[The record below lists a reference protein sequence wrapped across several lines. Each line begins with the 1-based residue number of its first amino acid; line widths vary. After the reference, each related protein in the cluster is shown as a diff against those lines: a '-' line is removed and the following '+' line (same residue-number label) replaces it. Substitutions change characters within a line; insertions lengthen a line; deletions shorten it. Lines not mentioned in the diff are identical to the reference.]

1 MKNLKIILF
10 LGMLPLMGL
19 VSSPV
24 QAQAIDQGR
33 VLVDIYHGFPNLWT
47 ATIRTV
53 VREASLPIDLQT
65 RSIGPLGGRIE
76 YMATRRFG
84 VGLDVY
90 YARSE
95 VSYTAEGKDL
105 EGNPATY
112 SYEVSVPRPRVVLR
126 GNFHLGNSERID
138 PYLALGLGYSGT
150 KVVIRT
156 DDPFLDAN
164 QFSFPVSIP
173 LAYRIGFGTRVMLT
187 RYVGLSGEIGLG
199 GPLIT
204 GGISIG
210 I

>member
-1 MKNLKIILF
+1 MNKMKFALALGLF
-10 LGMLPLMGL
+10 PLL
-19 VSSPV
+19 SFCSSPV
-24 QAQAIDQGR
+24 QAQAIDKGR
-33 VLVDIYHGFPNLWT
+33 VLVDFYYGFPNLWS
-47 ATIRTV
+47 ASIRTV
-53 VREASLPIDLQT
+53 VREASLPINLQT
-65 RSIGPLGGRIE
+65 RSIGPMGGRIE
-76 YMATRRFG
+76 YMTSRHFG
-84 VGLDVY
+84 IGLDVY

-95 VSYTAEGKDL
+95 VSYMAEGHDL

-126 GNFHLGNSERID
+126 GNFHLGNSDMVD

-156 DDPFLDAN
+156 DDPVFNENTLR
-164 QFSFPVSIP
+164 FPISIP

-204 GGISIG
+204 GGITIG

>member
-1 MKNLKIILF
+1 M
-10 LGMLPLMGL
+10 
-19 VSSPV
+19 
-24 QAQAIDQGR
+24 
-33 VLVDIYHGFPNLWT
+33 
-47 ATIRTV
+47 
-53 VREASLPIDLQT
+53 
-65 RSIGPLGGRIE
+65 GGRIE
-76 YMATRRFG
+76 YMTSRHFG
-84 VGLDVY
+84 IGLDVY

-95 VSYTAEGKDL
+95 VSYMAEGYDL
-105 EGNPATY
+105 EGNPAIY

-126 GNFHLGNSERID
+126 GNFHLGNSDMVD

-156 DDPFLDAN
+156 DDPVFNENTLR
-164 QFSFPVSIP
+164 FPISIP

-204 GGISIG
+204 GGIAIG